1 MWNYQRVYQVYLQHI
16 DGCRGPQILQ
26 GVLLWSLPAEE
37 LVPGPRCQWSEY
49 EKGWNDHGS
58 FWWFDHPGWECQW
71 RWELNMMFTTQ
82 NGMLNKKT
90 WISFVKFCGTGTCA
104 WTQTVTQ
111 SSWTQWYPVI
121 RVDAYVYLAS
131 NFVDICL
138 SSQDRMWFG
147 TVLSPILPEG
157 DFEHLRS
164 ILNWKIWCSPR
175 HVVNHAGGFKHCLC
189 SIIYG
194 IILPID

>member
-1 MWNYQRVYQVYLQHI
+1 MAMLVITRWCVKLPEGISGISQTYWWV
-16 DGCRGPQILQ
+16 DGCRVSPNPPRSSALEPSGR
-26 GVLLWSLPAEE
+26 GVSSRAQMP
-37 LVPGPRCQWSEY
+37 VIY

-90 WISFVKFCGTGTCA
+90 WVSFVKCCGTGTCA

-111 SSWTQWYPVI
+111 TSWTQWYPVI

-138 SSQDRMWFG
+138 SSQDRKSSERCCHRFCQRV
-147 TVLSPILPEG
+147 TSNI
-157 DFEHLRS
+157 FEAS
-164 ILNWKIWCSPR
+164 
-175 HVVNHAGGFKHCLC
+175 
-189 SIIYG
+189 
-194 IILPID
+194 